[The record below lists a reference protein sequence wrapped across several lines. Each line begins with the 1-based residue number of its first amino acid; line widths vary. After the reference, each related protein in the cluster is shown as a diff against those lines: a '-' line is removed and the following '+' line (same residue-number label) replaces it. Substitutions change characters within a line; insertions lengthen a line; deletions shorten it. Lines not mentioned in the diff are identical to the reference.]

1 MTEQGDLDRRCTAT
15 TSRGKPCRLRPVTG
29 HDLCV
34 THLRSA
40 GGMSRTTGAVPQG
53 GRPDTITEDKV
64 QEFERLLTAG
74 TYIETAC
81 AVVGVPR
88 STFNDWMVRGRKEGV
103 EHRAYQL
110 FRERIEAAM
119 AKFEARH
126 AANIAHAGVQGDWR
140 ASAWLLERTSPE
152 RYAKPS
158 QRAHAQQA
166 VGPTV
171 EGQANAGSGIAGII
185 AAAQRG
191 TQARNQG

>member
-1 MTEQGDLDRRCTAT
+1 MDERDDLDRRCSAT
-15 TSRGKPCRLRPVTG
+15 TARGKPCRLRPVTG
-29 HDLCV
+29 HDLCA
-34 THLRSA
+34 THLRTAA
-40 GGMSRTTGAVPQG
+40 GLSRTTGAVPQG

-81 AVVGVPR
+81 MVVGVPR
-88 STFNDWMVRGRKEGV
+88 STFNDWMVRGKREGN
-103 EHRAYQL
+103 EHKVYQA
-110 FRERIEAAM
+110 FRQRIEAAM

-126 AANIAHAGVQGDWR
+126 AANIAKAGVEGNWQ
-140 ASAWLLERTSPE
+140 ASAWLLERTAPE

-166 VGPTV
+166 IGPTA
-171 EGQANAGSGIAGII
+171 EGQANAGSGIAGIVE
-185 AAAQRG
+185 AARRG